1 MNTLKNAVQL
11 IGNLGRDVEVTEFSS
26 GNKKATFSLATTES
40 YKNNKGE
47 LVKNTHWHN
56 IIAWGKNAELM
67 AKSLAK
73 GSKVAVNGMLSY
85 RSFEDKAGQA
95 RQITEIV
102 VSELMKI
109 GDSQKGV
116 QEVKPF

>member
-11 IGNLGRDVEVTEFSS
+11 IGNLGRDVEVIEFDS

-47 LVKNTHWHN
+47 QVKTTQWHN

-67 AKSLAK
+67 AKSLVK
-73 GSKVAVNGMLSY
+73 GSKVAVQGMISY
-85 RSFEDKAGQA
+85 RNFADKSGSN
-95 RQITEIV
+95 RQVTEIV
-102 VSELMKI
+102 VSEFMKI
-109 GDSQKGV
+109 GDNLKGV
-116 QEVKPF
+116 QEPKPF

>member
-1 MNTLKNAVQL
+1 
-11 IGNLGRDVEVTEFSS
+11 
-26 GNKKATFSLATTES
+26 
-40 YKNNKGE
+40 
-47 LVKNTHWHN
+47 
-56 IIAWGKNAELM
+56 M

-102 VSELMKI
+102 VSEFMKI